1 MSTQAPISS
10 GGSPVNPPPSTPP
23 ASRLASWFFTSALVG
38 WLIAYNVFRISG
50 RSPRGA
56 AWPSLLV
63 GLGVGVVIFAVVVLV
78 WKHYVASGRI
88 RPHHLEEIPP
98 PERLDVRQRGALE
111 ALWPA
116 IAVLAVAALVVGA
129 ILAVD
134 WYQTDGERSTT
145 KVVLAAWDLLVG
157 TWLMLET
164 AELRRLHGEAV
175 ESIAL
180 AAMLTAVLAGVAF
193 SQGMFDPAQIAV
205 IVLSG
210 VVAAIAHFAGW
221 RLLGSRGI
229 PFGVFLAVVVAT
241 LSIVFPIV
249 F

>member
-1 MSTQAPISS
+1 MSMQAPIS
-10 GGSPVNPPPSTPP
+10 GGGPPVNPPPSTPP

-50 RSPRGA
+50 RSPRGT

-63 GLGVGVVIFAVVVLV
+63 GLGVGVVIFGVVMLV
-78 WKHYVASGRI
+78 WKHYVVSGRI
-88 RPHHLEEIPP
+88 RPHHLDEIPP
-98 PERLDVRQRGALE
+98 PERLDVRQRSALE

-116 IAVLAVAALVVGA
+116 TAVLAVAALVVGA

-193 SQGMFDPAQIAV
+193 SQRMFDPAQIAL

-210 VVAAIAHFAGW
+210 IVAAIAHFAGW

-229 PFGVFLAVVVAT
+229 PFGVIFAIVVAT